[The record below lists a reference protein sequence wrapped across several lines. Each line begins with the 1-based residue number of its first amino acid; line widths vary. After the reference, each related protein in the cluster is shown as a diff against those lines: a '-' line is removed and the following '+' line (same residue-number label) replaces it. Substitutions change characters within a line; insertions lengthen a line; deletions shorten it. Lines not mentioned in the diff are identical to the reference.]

1 MTKVLGVFF
10 ILSIFLVGCA
20 GIEPPTPEQVIN
32 NPFGTDPLSVGMTK
46 DEVVSIWGKP
56 DAVNQVGLSKGLGG
70 TKKEEWVYHAEY
82 SDVPISVSKG
92 YMKKTKHLY
101 FDGNNLVQIHE

>member
-1 MTKVLGVFF
+1 MTKVLVVFC

-32 NPFGTDPLSVGMTK
+32 NPLGTDPLRVGMTK

-56 DAVNQVGLSKGLGG
+56 DVVNQAGLSKGLGG
-70 TKKEEWVYHAEY
+70 TKKEEWAYYPEY
-82 SDVPISVSKG
+82 SNVPIPVSKG
-92 YMKKTKHLY
+92 YMKKTKYLY